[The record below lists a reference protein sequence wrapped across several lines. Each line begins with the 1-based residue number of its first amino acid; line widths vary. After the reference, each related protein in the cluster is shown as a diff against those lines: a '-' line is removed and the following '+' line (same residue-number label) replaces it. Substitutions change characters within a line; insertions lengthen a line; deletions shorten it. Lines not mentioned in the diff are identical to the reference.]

1 MPRSGAAVLQP
12 GDVHVRF
19 CASEECGG
27 AALDALAAELSPDE
41 RSRADRFVFPRDRRD
56 FTVAHAMLRRVLS
69 SYHSIAPGAWQ
80 FDTEP
85 GGKPA
90 LAGPLARESGL
101 SFNLSHTTGLVAC
114 AVTRGDDVGVDVE
127 SLDRA
132 AQARE
137 LAQRFFAPAEAEELG
152 ALEPDRC
159 QQRFIEIWTLKEA
172 YVKALGTGL
181 ATQLSQFAFLN
192 AGGGFRFVPDDGRQ
206 AEAWRFWLL
215 APEPRS
221 RLAVA
226 VRSRSSREPQMQA
239 WSWHPG
245 LEASAAPDL
254 VMPVLPVGSAR
265 S

>member
-1 MPRSGAAVLQP
+1 
-12 GDVHVRF
+12 
-19 CASEECGG
+19 
-27 AALDALAAELSPDE
+27 
-41 RSRADRFVFPRDRRD
+41 
-56 FTVAHAMLRRVLS
+56 MLRSVLS
-69 SYHSIAPGAWQ
+69 SYHSAAPGAWQ

-85 GGKPA
+85 GGKPM

-114 AVTRGDDVGVDVE
+114 AVTRGGDVGVDVE

-137 LAQRFFAPAEAEELG
+137 LAQRFFAPAEAAELG
-152 ALEPDRC
+152 ALEPDPCR
-159 QQRFIEIWTLKEA
+159 QRFIEIWTLKEA

-192 AGGGFRFVPDDGRQ
+192 AEGGFRFVPDGSTQ

-221 RLAVA
+221 RMAVA
-226 VRSRSSREPQMQA
+226 VRTHSSQEPRMQA

-245 LEASAAPDL
+245 PVTTGTPELL
-254 VMPVLPVGSAR
+254 TPVLPVGSAR